1 MIGAIV
7 CVLMIAVRLFF
18 LIFPEMEIYFEKTKL
33 LDSIFIMEV
42 SEPRGKQNS
51 V

>member
-1 MIGAIV
+1 MCFNDSSSLI
-7 CVLMIAVRLFF
+7 FH
-18 LIFPEMEIYFEKTKL
+18 IFPEMEIYFEKTKL